1 MMNEMNAMKKSG
13 RGMAK
18 ADMQKPAAY
27 KKGGSVGSASKRAD
41 GIAKK
46 GKTHTK
52 MVAMARGG
60 SCK

>member
-13 RGMAK
+13 RGVAK
-18 ADMQKPAAY
+18 AGMQKVAAY